1 MIQLETYHGTKSR
14 HTCPGCNSRH
24 CFVRYVGDD
33 GNYLSTDVGRCNR
46 ESKCGF
52 HKKPKEYFAEQPQNK
67 NADFKKSKK
76 RSNSNYGFAQKQPR
90 QNFDKVSQADYIA
103 PEHLKPTLG
112 NYDRNN
118 FVQFLFDLFPDCGD
132 EIQAVLKMYFVGT
145 YQDYTCFPSIDR
157 LNRVCRAKL
166 IRFDEKTGKRH
177 KGDYDTSSLPA
188 KLKLK
193 EDFQYKQIFFG
204 EHLLPKFPNKPVA
217 IVEAEKTAIVA
228 SLCFPEFV
236 WLACNSKSWLKAER
250 IKRLGNRQI
259 ILYPDADGF
268 DLWQGIASE
277 ARTQAQQPKTDYMG
291 YAEQVKLRADARNL
305 TYTEYLKI
313 RRLEAK
319 KQKNPASAR
328 TQGLTVKVS
337 SLIETHATDE
347 QRANGF
353 DLADFLINEQTEI
366 NQFNNFVDRY
376 NAKLEMV
383 LNDESLLTDFET
395 ILDERK
401 AIAIYNGESETEAE
415 RICRQ
420 PENLRSV
427 ALSL

>member
-1 MIQLETYHGTKSR
+1 MFPTLEKYCGTKSR

-76 RSNSNYGFAQKQPR
+76 RSNSNYGFAQKQPC

-103 PEHLKPTLG
+103 PEHLTATLG
-112 NYDRNN
+112 NYDRNA
-118 FVQFLFDLFPDCGD
+118 FVQFLFDLFPDCSE
-132 EIQAVLKMYFVGT
+132 EIQTVLKMYFVGT
-145 YQDYTCFPSIDR
+145 YPDYRGNYTCFPSIDR
-157 LNRVCRAKL
+157 FNRICRAKL
-166 IRFDEKTGKRH
+166 IRFNRATGKRL

-204 EHLLPKFPNKPVA
+204 EHLLPKYPNKQVA
-217 IVEAEKTAIVA
+217 IVEAEKTVIIA

-236 WLACNSKSWLKAER
+236 WLSCNSKTWLKAD
-250 IKRLGNRQI
+250 RLGRLGQRQI

-277 ARTQAQQPKTDYMG
+277 ARTQ
-291 YAEQVKLRADARNL
+291 
-305 TYTEYLKI
+305 
-313 RRLEAK
+313 
-319 KQKNPASAR
+319 
-328 TQGLTVKVS
+328 GLTVKVS
-337 SLIETHATDE
+337 SLIENHATDE
-347 QRANGF
+347 QKANGY
-353 DLADFLINEQTEI
+353 DLADYLINQQTEI